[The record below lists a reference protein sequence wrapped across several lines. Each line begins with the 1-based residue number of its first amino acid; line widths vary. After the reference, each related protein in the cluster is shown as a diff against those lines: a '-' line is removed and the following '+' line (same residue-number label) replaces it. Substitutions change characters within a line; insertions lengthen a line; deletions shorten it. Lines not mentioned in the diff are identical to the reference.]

1 MIPGPILIIPCPKC
15 GSLGKKRTLISG
27 NTLGAKLWSDGKC
40 IAPMLPEYPSFV
52 KCKKCGTFFFI
63 KDNEP
68 QSKFTWSD
76 RGKDK
81 WPDIDFFEFPTFNEY
96 FEALGKVD
104 DEKYLRLLIFRSF
117 NDLVREGKG
126 DEISEDMQM
135 LHEDNLKSLLYL
147 LTEEDIDELLT
158 IIEINRE
165 LGRFE
170 KCLALLQRI
179 NSDKHE
185 WLRVKFSNE
194 ILKKNKKV
202 FRLN

>member
-1 MIPGPILIIPCPKC
+1 MIPGPILIIPCPQC
-15 GSLGKKRTLISG
+15 ANLGKKRTLISG
-27 NTLGAKLWSDGKC
+27 NTFGAELWSDGKR

-52 KCKKCGTFFFI
+52 KCRKCGTFFFI
-63 KDNEP
+63 KDSDA
-68 QSKFTWSD
+68 QTRFTWSD

-81 WPDIDFFEFPTFNEY
+81 WPYIDFFEFPTFNEY
-96 FEALGKVD
+96 IEALGKVD

-117 NDLVREGKG
+117 NDCAREGKD

-158 IIEINRE
+158 KIEINRE

-170 KCLALLQRI
+170 KCLELLQNI
-179 NSDKHE
+179 NSEKHE
-185 WLRVKFSNE
+185 WLIVKFSNE

>member
-1 MIPGPILIIPCPKC
+1 MFKNIFSLLVMAAITIAAIAGVSYYMAPRDFLSNIALLEPQNGPTAYAVFEIDTAALQ
-15 GSLGKKRTLISG
+15 R
-27 NTLGAKLWSDGKC
+27 AKL
-40 IAPMLPEYPSFV
+40 
-52 KCKKCGTFFFI
+52 
-63 KDNEP
+63 
-68 QSKFTWSD
+68 
-76 RGKDK
+76 
-81 WPDIDFFEFPTFNEY
+81 
-96 FEALGKVD
+96 
-104 DEKYLRLLIFRSF
+104 
-117 NDLVREGKG
+117 